1 MTAWYRGSSGN
12 ALDYLETLVNYLMSS
27 AGNLEE
33 KEIGVPVS
41 EVFNEG
47 GEIMATIAEKLTK
60 KAKLEV
66 VMNMLREGL
75 SADIISRTS
84 GFTVAQINEYKEKMQ
99 EQQVNAAA

>member
-1 MTAWYRGSSGN
+1 
-12 ALDYLETLVNYLMSS
+12 LDYQETLVNYLMSS

-33 KEIGVPVS
+33 KEIEVPVS

-75 SADIISRTS
+75 SVDIISKTS
-84 GFTVAQINEYKEKMQ
+84 GFAVTQINEYKEKMQ

>member
-27 AGNLEE
+27 ASNLEE
-33 KEIGVPVS
+33 KEIEVPVS

-47 GEIMATIAEKLTK
+47 GEIMATIAEKIAK
-60 KAKLEV
+60 KAKWEV
-66 VMNMLREGL
+66 VMNLLREGL
-75 SADIISRTS
+75 SVDIISKAS
-84 GFTVAQINEYKEKMQ
+84 GFTVTQINEYKEKMQ